1 MVEIKVMYNLNHYLL
16 KMLYALFTENACRFI
31 LSADQHDQPK
41 YIMLIWKTEK
51 DHGKLFIVREKLIN
65 GWPLFVLI
73 RHLSFQAK

>member
-41 YIMLIWKTEK
+41 YIMLI
-51 DHGKLFIVREKLIN
+51 
-65 GWPLFVLI
+65 
-73 RHLSFQAK
+73 